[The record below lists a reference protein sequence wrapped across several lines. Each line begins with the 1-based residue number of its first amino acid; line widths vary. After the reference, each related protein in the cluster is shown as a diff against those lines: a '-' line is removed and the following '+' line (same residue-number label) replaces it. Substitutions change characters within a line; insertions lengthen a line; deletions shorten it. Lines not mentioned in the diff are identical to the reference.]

1 VPDEK
6 RDPWR
11 MLWTDAN
18 EFHLRA
24 EYEEQ
29 ARQAGIEI
37 APLNGHEADDI
48 AAQGGHCHGLFLFR
62 ARIDDVV
69 LAAMP
74 HCKLL
79 ARVGTGYDLIDVAAA
94 RRRGIMVTYVPDFS
108 TDELSDQVMAFI
120 LGFSRMFPFL
130 FSRAPEHHWFTFAE
144 LPVAHRVRGQQLG
157 ILGFGRSGQRL
168 AEKAR
173 AFGMEV
179 LVWTRTPRPN
189 ELASTGA
196 RTATFEEVLGC
207 DYVSLHLPLTE
218 ATRGLIGR
226 DAFAHF
232 KPEAVLLNVSR
243 GLIVDTDALV
253 DALREGRLGGA
264 GLDVVHP
271 SPLPPEHP
279 LWSLPNVW
287 ITSHTGAHSEE
298 GSHEALSTVIGDA
311 IRVHA
316 GQAPLFPVPELRD
329 AALPNTSRL
338 AKEMRHR
345 V

>member
-6 RDPWR
+6 REPWR

-18 EFHLRA
+18 EFRLRP
-24 EYEEQ
+24 EYAEQ

-37 APLNGHEADDI
+37 GYLRGHEPADI
-48 AAQGGHCHGLFLFR
+48 AAQGAQCHGLFLFR
-62 ARIDDVV
+62 ARIDDAL

-74 HCKLL
+74 RCRLL
-79 ARVGTGYDLIDVAAA
+79 ARVGPGYDLIDVAAA
-94 RRRGIMVTYVPDFS
+94 RRRGVMVTYVPDFS
-108 TDELSDQVMAFI
+108 TDELSDQVMAFV
-120 LGFSRMFPFL
+120 LGFSRMFPLL

-144 LPVAHRVRGQQLG
+144 LPVAHRLRGRRLG
-157 ILGFGRSGQRL
+157 LLGFGRSGQRT

-173 AFGMEV
+173 AFGIEV
-179 LVWTRTPRPN
+179 LVWTRTPRPE

-196 RTATFEEVLGC
+196 RAASFEEVLGC

-218 ATRGLIGR
+218 ATHGLIGCE
-226 DAFAHF
+226 AFTHF
-232 KPEAVLLNVSR
+232 KPDAVLLNISR

-298 GSHEALSTVIGDA
+298 GSHEALSTVVGDA

-316 GQAPLFPVPELRD
+316 GRAPLFAVPELRD
-329 AALPNTSRL
+329 VASGMPG
-338 AKEMRHR
+338 
-345 V
+345 